1 MNRQKK
7 IAWTR
12 LALLTAALIVVNVLI
27 QGVYW
32 RIDLTGDK
40 RFTISKPSKNIL
52 KRLDDKVYFR
62 IFLAGDLPAEYR
74 RLKVAISD
82 MLDEYAAYSGHQ
94 VLYEFYNPFDLD
106 DEKAVNAELKSI
118 TQSGVIPR
126 PIARTEMGE
135 LTQKVII
142 PGAIVSYK
150 GREIPLNFLPPSKA
164 LTENDVEVVN
174 AAISTLE
181 YKMSSAIARLMATR
195 KKKVLFTEGHGELP
209 RANIADMGI
218 TLQEAQYD
226 VSFIDL
232 REAVGIPPLTDL
244 IIIAKPTQPFS
255 EKDKFK
261 IDQYIM
267 HGGKVLWLVD
277 GMKADLDSLA
287 GKEEFLAMDLPLNLE
302 DQLFEYGVRINKDLL
317 LDKRCN
323 PLPLFSQNGK
333 IKNYYP
339 WYFFPIVF
347 SNSRHP
353 VVKHLDPVMMRF
365 ASTMDTIEVPEVKKT
380 VLLASSNESTAWKTP
395 VLVRLALAR
404 TPPLDEQFRS
414 RDLPVAVLLEG
425 RFRSLYENRIPEKTL
440 RIYRDSLGLEFKSR
454 SADNK
459 MIIVSDGDVIRN
471 EYTRE
476 GKIIPLGQYR
486 FNPKAYFGNRDFLMN
501 CVDYLTDEYGLIE
514 TRSKDFKVHPLN
526 TEVLRKSL
534 WRWQL
539 AVLAIPLISLLIFAF
554 VYTLMRKKKYTG
566 SL

>member
-1 MNRQKK
+1 MKRQKK
-7 IAWTR
+7 RALMR
-12 LALLTAALIVVNVLI
+12 LTILVVALIVINIII

-40 RFTISKPSKNIL
+40 RFTISQPSKNLL
-52 KRLDDKVYFR
+52 KKLDDKVYFR
-62 IFLAGDLPAEYR
+62 IFLTGDLPAEYR
-74 RLKVAISD
+74 RLKVAIAD
-82 MLDEYAAYSGHQ
+82 MLNEYSAYSGHK
-94 VLYEFYNPFDLD
+94 VLYEFYNPFDLE

-118 TQSGVIPR
+118 TKSGVIPR
-126 PIARTEMGE
+126 PIAQTEMGE

-150 GREIPLNFLPPSKA
+150 GREIPLNFLPPDKA
-164 LTENDVEVVN
+164 LTENDVEIVN
-174 AAISTLE
+174 TAISTLE

-195 KKKVLFTEGHGELP
+195 KKKILFTEGHGELP
-209 RANIADMGI
+209 RANIADLGI

-226 VSFIDL
+226 VSFINI
-232 REAVGIPPLTDL
+232 RETIGIPPLTDL
-244 IIIAKPTQPFS
+244 IIIAKPTQAFS

-267 HGGKVLWLVD
+267 HGGKVLWLID
-277 GMKADLDSLA
+277 AMKANLDSLTD
-287 GKEEFLAMDLPLNLE
+287 KEEFLALDLPLNLE
-302 DQLFEYGVRINKDLL
+302 DQLFQYGVRINKDLL

-347 SNSRHP
+347 PGSKHP
-353 VVKHLDPVMMRF
+353 IVKHLDPVMLRF
-365 ASTMDTIEVPEVKKT
+365 ASTMDTIKVPKVKKT

-404 TPPLDEQFRS
+404 TPPLDEQFR
-414 RDLPVAVLLEG
+414 RKNLPVAVLLEG
-425 RFRSLYENRIPEKTL
+425 RFKSLYENRIPEKTL
-440 RIYRDSLGLEFKSR
+440 QVYRDSLGLNFKSV
-454 SADNK
+454 SNENK
-459 MIIVSDGDVIRN
+459 MIVVSDGDVIRN
-471 EYTRE
+471 EYTSK

-486 FNPKAYFGNRDFLMN
+486 FNPNAYFGNRDFLMN
-501 CVDYLTDEYGLIE
+501 CVDYLTDDFGLIE

-526 TEVLRKSL
+526 IEVLRKST
-534 WRWQL
+534 WRWQFI
-539 AVLAIPLISLLIFAF
+539 ALAIPLISLLIFAF
-554 VYTLMRKKKYTG
+554 IYTLVRKKKYTG

>member
-1 MNRQKK
+1 M
-7 IAWTR
+7 
-12 LALLTAALIVVNVLI
+12 
-27 QGVYW
+27 
-32 RIDLTGDK
+32 
-40 RFTISKPSKNIL
+40 
-52 KRLDDKVYFR
+52 
-62 IFLAGDLPAEYR
+62 
-74 RLKVAISD
+74 
-82 MLDEYAAYSGHQ
+82 
-94 VLYEFYNPFDLD
+94 
-106 DEKAVNAELKSI
+106 
-118 TQSGVIPR
+118 
-126 PIARTEMGE
+126 
-135 LTQKVII
+135 
-142 PGAIVSYK
+142 
-150 GREIPLNFLPPSKA
+150 
-164 LTENDVEVVN
+164 
-174 AAISTLE
+174 
-181 YKMSSAIARLMATR
+181 
-195 KKKVLFTEGHGELP
+195 
-209 RANIADMGI
+209 
-218 TLQEAQYD
+218 
-226 VSFIDL
+226 
-232 REAVGIPPLTDL
+232 
-244 IIIAKPTQPFS
+244 
-255 EKDKFK
+255 
-261 IDQYIM
+261 
-267 HGGKVLWLVD
+267 LWLVD

-414 RDLPVAVLLEG
+414 RDLTVAVLLEG

-501 CVDYLTDEYGLIE
+501 CVDYLTDEFGLIE

>member
-7 IAWTR
+7 TAWTR
-12 LALLTAALIVVNVLI
+12 LMILVVALIGVNVLI

-40 RFTISKPSKNIL
+40 RFTISKPSRKLL
-52 KRLDDKVYFR
+52 KKLDDKVYFR
-62 IFLAGDLPAEYR
+62 IFLTGELPAEYR
-74 RLKVAISD
+74 RLKVAIGD
-82 MLDEYAAYSGHQ
+82 MLDEYAAFSGHR

-106 DEKAVNAELKSI
+106 DEKAVQAELKSI
-118 TQSGVIPR
+118 TRSGVIPR

-174 AAISTLE
+174 SAISTLE

-226 VSFIDL
+226 VSFINL
-232 REAVGIPPLTDL
+232 REVVGIPPLTDL
-244 IIIAKPTQPFS
+244 IIVAKPTEPFS

-267 HGGKVLWLVD
+267 NGGKVLWLVD
-277 GMKADLDSLA
+277 GMKAGLDSLA
-287 GKEEFLAMDLPLNLE
+287 DKEEFLAMDLPLNLE
-302 DQLFEYGVRINKDLL
+302 DQLFQYGVRINKDLL

-425 RFRSLYENRIPEKTL
+425 RFKSLYENRIPEKTL
-440 RIYRDSLGLEFKSR
+440 RIYRDSLGRDFKPR
-454 SADNK
+454 SAENK

-471 EYTRE
+471 DYTSK
-476 GKIIPLGQYR
+476 GKIIPLNQYR

-501 CVDYLTDEYGLIE
+501 CVDYLTDEFGLIE

-539 AVLAIPLISLLIFAF
+539 LVLAIPLILLLIFAS
-554 VYTLMRKKKYTG
+554 VYTLIRKKKYTG